1 MAKERVMNGLP
12 IVITIKAAVLISGIL
27 FVIAGIYF
35 AFTATPLMLGI
46 GVACVGLLMI
56 LLTRGL

>member
-1 MAKERVMNGLP
+1 MNGLP